1 MSHGIFL
8 LQMAN
13 RLKLLHKLYTDENS
27 PVFLTKNI
35 DYLLKFTK
43 KHPQLRELTKSE
55 ILAYTNSLSDISRD
69 REKRILRGRKRYLS
83 HRRWIVHAP
92 CNISKFF
99 SHVHATLYDGPL
111 VGQVVRRSVSPSVTS
126 IFDREFRCFEA
137 CNDSLLPLCL
147 SHNDQTLFTFVI
159 QWRLMC
165 YS

>member
-99 SHVHATLYDGPL
+99 LVTCTRLYMTVHWL
-111 VGQVVRRSVSPSVTS
+111 VKSCVGPSVPRLHLFLIANFAVSKLATTHYCRFVCR
-126 IFDREFRCFEA
+126 IMIK
-137 CNDSLLPLCL
+137 LCL
-147 SHNDQTLFTFVI
+147 L
-159 QWRLMC
+159 LL
-165 YS
+165 YSGG